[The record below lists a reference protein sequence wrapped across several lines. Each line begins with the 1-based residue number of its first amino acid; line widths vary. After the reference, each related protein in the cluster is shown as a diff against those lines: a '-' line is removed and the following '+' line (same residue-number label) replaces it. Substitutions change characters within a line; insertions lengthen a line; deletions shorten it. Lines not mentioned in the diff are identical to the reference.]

1 MHAILNFS
9 DYILQAILT
18 LLLWTVILYAIA
30 STLISFEIINLR
42 NRFAYGVWR
51 TLEAVALPI
60 LRPIRR
66 ILPRTGQVDFSPFVV
81 VILTIGVQ
89 NYLLPPLFAWLH
101 SLVGPVAY

>member
-9 DYILQAILT
+9 EYILQAILT

-42 NRFAYGVWR
+42 NRFAYAIWR
-51 TLEAVALPI
+51 ALEAVALPI

-66 ILPRTGQVDFSPFVV
+66 ILPRTGPVDFSPFVFI
-81 VILTIGVQ
+81 ILTIGIQ
-89 NYLLPPLFAWLH
+89 GYLLPPLFAWLH